1 MAIKIVKPRKPKK
14 AAAAP
19 AKKPAAVVAPE
30 PVVEP
35 EPVVAAQPA
44 QPAGEA
50 AAPIVE
56 APVDNRRH
64 AQGGGRSRGHS
75 LGGRARRSK

>member
-19 AKKPAAVVAPE
+19 A
-30 PVVEP
+30 
-35 EPVVAAQPA
+35 VAAQPA